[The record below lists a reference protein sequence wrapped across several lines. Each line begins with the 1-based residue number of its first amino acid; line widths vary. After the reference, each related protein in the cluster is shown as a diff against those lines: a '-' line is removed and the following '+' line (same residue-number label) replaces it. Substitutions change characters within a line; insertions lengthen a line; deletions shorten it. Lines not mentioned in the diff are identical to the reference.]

1 MLGVACLL
9 VLAPLLG
16 LRDLGRLGPMSTAGV
31 AIAGGFAAAV
41 VAVTGIAFA
50 KGEVGGELTGKVLW
64 KPPVLPMCLARR
76 LHLCSARSVHA
87 PRLTRSLACPAS
99 RLPACPPCL

>member
-1 MLGVACLL
+1 MLAVACLL

-50 KGEVGGELTGKVLW
+50 KGEVGGEL
-64 KPPVLPMCLARR
+64 
-76 LHLCSARSVHA
+76 HA
-87 PRLTRSLACPAS
+87 EYRDCCQYPCLTRLAA
-99 RLPACPPCL
+99 